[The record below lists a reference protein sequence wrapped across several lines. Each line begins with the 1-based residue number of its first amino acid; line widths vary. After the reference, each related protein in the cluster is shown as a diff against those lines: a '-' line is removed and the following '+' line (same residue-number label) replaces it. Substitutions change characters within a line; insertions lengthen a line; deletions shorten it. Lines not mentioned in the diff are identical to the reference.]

1 MNICVCLQEKAE
13 EVQIKF
19 IPRALQDSILDRY
32 WGAYRNDM
40 TLKKQLLEL
49 LKIEEKSIPGQIRD
63 LENKLNNKKMN
74 QTELNT
80 NLTRLNERRMQVPV
94 EIESLKK
101 QLPPEDLA
109 KIYYVENKINQDT
122 HLFSW
127 VLEHKATDDENV
139 KLVCMYLEKWYK
151 KKPEDYRKTHTLDQY
166 KAKYSRAMAEIRQEM
181 NEVSAHV
188 ILGIPIEE
196 GFEFKMIPI
205 FGRPELDEFTTILIN
220 AVGLRSLPSTMAKKY
235 SRSSD
240 SIIGAAV
247 TQKSLFRTYTSK
259 IYK

>member
-32 WGAYRNDM
+32 WGAYTNDVS
-40 TLKKQLLEL
+40 LNKQLLEL

-101 QLPPEDLA
+101 QLPPEDLT
-109 KIYYVENKINQDT
+109 KSYSVENKINQDT

-127 VLEHKATDDENV
+127 VLEHEATVDENV
-139 KLVCMYLEKWYK
+139 QQVCMYLEKWYK
-151 KKPEDYRKTHTLDQY
+151 KKPEHYQKSHTLDQY
-166 KAKYSRAMAEIRQEM
+166 KAEYSQAMATIRQEM

-188 ILGIPIEE
+188 IVRIPIEE

-220 AVGLRSLPSTMAKKY
+220 AVGLRSLPSTMVKKIFEK
-235 SRSSD
+235 SR
-240 SIIGAAV
+240 
-247 TQKSLFRTYTSK
+247 
-259 IYK
+259 